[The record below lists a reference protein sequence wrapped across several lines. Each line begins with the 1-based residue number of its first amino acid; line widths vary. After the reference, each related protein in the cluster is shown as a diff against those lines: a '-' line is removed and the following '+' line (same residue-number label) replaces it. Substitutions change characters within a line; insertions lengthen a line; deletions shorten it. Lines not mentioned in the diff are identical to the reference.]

1 MRVWLQRTVAAC
13 AAATAL
19 FGVGL
24 MGATTASAAPAPA
37 TAKAVT
43 GTPYIYGYY
52 KLYLDCDSIGA
63 LGVYQGNWQGY
74 VCDNRYLAG
83 YFALVVVPY

>member
-13 AAATAL
+13 AAAAAL
-19 FGVGL
+19 SGLGL
-24 MGATTASAAPAPA
+24 MGATAASAAPVPA
-37 TAKAVT
+37 TTAVT

-52 KLYLDCDSIGA
+52 KLYLDCDAIGA
-63 LGVYQGNWQGY
+63 LGVSQRNWQGY

>member
-13 AAATAL
+13 AVAMSL
-19 FGVGL
+19 LGL
-24 MGATTASAAPAPA
+24 GFAGQASAAPA
-37 TAKAVT
+37 T
-43 GTPYIYGYY
+43 GTPYVYGYY

-63 LGVYQGNWQGY
+63 LGVYQRNWQGY